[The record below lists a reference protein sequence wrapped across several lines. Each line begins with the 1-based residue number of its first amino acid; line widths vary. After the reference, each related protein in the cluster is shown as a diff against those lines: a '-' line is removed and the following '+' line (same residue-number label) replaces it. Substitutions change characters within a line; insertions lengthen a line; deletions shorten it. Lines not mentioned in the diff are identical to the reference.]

1 MSLAVGSINLLE
13 GLRKLREPVYSLDYQ
28 FIIKDVTNGQMK
40 KYRGQGLSSQNVRQL
55 AGTWNRF
62 GSLIWKIPEL
72 PPFGFF

>member
-40 KYRGQGLSSQNVRQL
+40 KYRG
-55 AGTWNRF
+55 
-62 GSLIWKIPEL
+62 
-72 PPFGFF
+72 